1 MNASLQGS
9 WQLPLQLMV
18 ALISRTQMNKRA
30 QEIASGL
37 TPDLNALPRLNGFRL
52 RGIAMT
58 RLETFIDAAFA
69 FAITM
74 LVIASQ
80 QIPDDIETLLAA
92 FKNVPAFVASVI
104 VLGIFWRGHWLWS
117 RRYGL
122 EDGAS
127 IFISWAMIVT
137 MLIYIYPL
145 KALFSSM
152 WFQLSDGR
160 VGHVLGAHSEAQV
173 RALFALFAL
182 GFTAIAL
189 EMVLLNLR
197 AWQLRE
203 PLRLNAR
210 ERAMTFHEV
219 TGWSI
224 PVGVGVVSLVLALCL
239 PRAKIEWSGGSISP
253 WSFWCHCIE
262 RTLGGSQ
269 NRKDL
274 IELRLRSR
282 SWNRNC
288 SRVAFVDR
296 AGCRGMG
303 RALHLVEFARLSAC
317 VHRINGV
324 GCDIFTARDLR
335 VNR

>member
-1 MNASLQGS
+1 MD
-9 WQLPLQLMV
+9 
-18 ALISRTQMNKRA
+18 TRA

-37 TPDLNALPRLNGFRL
+37 PSDLDSLPRLGGFRL
-52 RGIAMT
+52 RGLAMT

-74 LVIASQ
+74 LVIAAQ
-80 QIPDDIETLLAA
+80 QIPDDIQTLLAA
-92 FKNVPAFVASVI
+92 FKNVPAFAASIV

-137 MLIYIYPL
+137 ILIYIYPL
-145 KALFSSM
+145 KAIFSSM
-152 WFQLSDGR
+152 WFLLSGGR
-160 VGHVLGAHSEAQV
+160 VGHVLGPHSETEV
-173 RALFALFAL
+173 RTLFAVFAL

-210 ERAMTFHEV
+210 ERAMTFYEV

-224 PVGVGVVSLVLALCL
+224 PVSVGIVSLILALSL
-239 PRAKIEWSGGSISP
+239 PREQIEWSGWIYFSMAILVPLYRAYSK
-253 WSFWCHCIE
+253 
-262 RTLGGSQ
+262 
-269 NRKDL
+269 RKL
-274 IELRLRSR
+274 KQE
-282 SWNRNC
+282 
-288 SRVAFVDR
+288 VF
-296 AGCRGMG
+296 
-303 RALHLVEFARLSAC
+303 
-317 VHRINGV
+317 
-324 GCDIFTARDLR
+324 
-335 VNR
+335 

>member
-1 MNASLQGS
+1 MASHHRAILTDSIKLSRMNAARNA
-9 WQLPLQLMV
+9 PV
-18 ALISRTQMNKRA
+18 ATGLRPVQRCASVRDGPQDRGYNSHRNYSTARVADCGNIARQMHERA
-30 QEIASGL
+30 EEITSGL
-37 TPDLNALPRLNGFRL
+37 PPELDALPRLGGFRL

-74 LVIASQ
+74 LVIATQ

-92 FKNVPAFVASVI
+92 FKNVPAFVASII

-122 EDGAS
+122 EDGVS

-145 KALFSSM
+145 KAIFSSM
-152 WFQLSDGR
+152 WFLLSGGR
-160 VGHVLGAHSEAQV
+160 VGHVLGAHSESQE
-173 RALFALFAL
+173 RALFAIFAL

-210 ERAMTFHEV
+210 ERAMTFNEV

-224 PVGVGVVSLVLALCL
+224 PVGVGLVSLVLALCL
-239 PRAKIEWSGGSISP
+239 PRPQIEWSGWIYFSMAILVP
-253 WSFWCHCIE
+253 LHKAYL
-262 RTLGGSQ
+262 R
-269 NRKDL
+269 RKP
-274 IELRLRSR
+274 E
-282 SWNRNC
+282 
-288 SRVAFVDR
+288 
-296 AGCRGMG
+296 
-303 RALHLVEFARLSAC
+303 
-317 VHRINGV
+317 
-324 GCDIFTARDLR
+324 
-335 VNR
+335 